1 MVREVIARRK
11 ISFVFF
17 YLLFISFVLFL
28 LIIIWNYN
36 TKKSGIKKSI
46 VKAEYNYD
54 IYSQFLKKLKNLQ
67 ENYYYSEDILDL
79 ELKLLRKMVWDK
91 KKKEDIIKLIFLSRY
106 KLKEYGEDS
115 NLYYTLG
122 ECFFLL
128 GEKEYQNS
136 LNYYNLF
143 LKESKKISLEISLKI
158 IFLNLFL
165 ENYKITEQFAIEK
178 LKKYSDNI
186 DLNLYYIK
194 SLIGQKK
201 NIKAY
206 KKIEQWIS
214 STSLENNEKILEIF
228 NLLFFLLE
236 KFNLNNKIDYYYE
249 KLIELTDYEFQFVK
263 KYSYFLANNNQKRK
277 AINLVHSGYKKKK
290 KKKYFLL
297 LKQIYKIKN

>member
-17 YLLFISFVLFL
+17 YLLFIFSVLFL

-36 TKKSGIKKSI
+36 IKKNGIKKFI
-46 VKAEYNYD
+46 VKAQYNYD
-54 IYSQFLKKLKNLQ
+54 FYSQFLKKLKNLQ
-67 ENYYYSEDILDL
+67 ENYYYSEDILNL
-79 ELKLLRKMVWDK
+79 ELKLLRKMAWDK

-106 KLKEYGEDS
+106 KLKEYGKDS

-128 GEKEYQNS
+128 GEKEYKNS

-143 LKESKKISLEISLKI
+143 LKESKKISLEISLKT

-165 ENYKITEQFAIEK
+165 ENYKIAEQFAIGK
-178 LKKYSDNI
+178 LKEHSDNI

-206 KKIEQWIS
+206 KKIEQWIN
-214 STSLENNEKILEIF
+214 STSLQNNQKTLEIF

-236 KFNLNNKIDYYYE
+236 KFNLNHKIDHYYQ
-249 KLIELTDYEFQFVK
+249 KLIQLTDYEFQFVK
-263 KYSYFLANNNQKRK
+263 KYCYFLANNNEKRK
-277 AINLVHSGYKKKK
+277 AINLVHSAYKKKK

-297 LKQIYKIKN
+297 LKQIYRIKT